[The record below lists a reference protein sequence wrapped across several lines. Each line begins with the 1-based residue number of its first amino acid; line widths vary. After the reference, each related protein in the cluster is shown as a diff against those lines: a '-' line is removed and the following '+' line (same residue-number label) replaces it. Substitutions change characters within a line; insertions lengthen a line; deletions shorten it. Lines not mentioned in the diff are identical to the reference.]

1 MSALLT
7 ARKAEVVAK
16 VNELVAKGNA
26 LFGVILPPLPVHF
39 DLKGRAAGMAC
50 SRGGR
55 LHLRFNVDMMTR
67 DAWEHVINNTVP
79 HEVAHSFCQFNPR
92 LGANHDRGW
101 QRVCALLGGNSTRC
115 HSEAVVYG
123 KGNTYEY
130 TTSNGNTVRMGDK
143 YHKHVQSG
151 RPLTYKKGKGTVTRD
166 CAYVIVGVRGQSL
179 ATPVVPRTAP
189 AAQVAPTPRQAIVAE
204 ARTTHFIGAP
214 VAPAV
219 RQENVFAGLS
229 KAAMARAIMLSGH
242 TAGRTYEEIITAIM
256 HATGHDRQ
264 LARATFKANAPKVG
278 IPVQ

>member
-16 VNELVAKGNA
+16 VNELIAKGNA
-26 LFGVILPPLPVHF
+26 LFGTILPPLAVQF
-39 DLKGRAAGMAC
+39 DLKGGAAGAAC
-50 SRGGR
+50 KRGTR
-55 LHLRFNVDMMTR
+55 QYLRFNTDMMQR
-67 DAWEHVINNTVP
+67 AAWEHVINNTVP

-115 HSEAVVYG
+115 HREEVVYG

-130 TTSNGNTVRMGDK
+130 TTSNGSTVRMSDK
-143 YHKHVQSG
+143 YHNHVQSG

-166 CAYVIVGVRGQSL
+166 CAYTIVGVRGQSL
-179 ATPVVPRTAP
+179 ATPIVPRTAP

-204 ARTTHFIGAP
+204 ARTSFTIGSAP
-214 VAPAV
+214 TVASGA
-219 RQENVFAGLS
+219 S
-229 KAAMARAIMLSGH
+229 KASIARAIMLSGH
-242 TAGRTYEEIITAIM
+242 TRGESYENIIAAIM

-264 LARATFKANAPKVG
+264 LARATFKANAPKIG